1 MSRARLAGNL
11 VFKTGKNQYQKLQ
24 AKIPVM

>member
-1 MSRARLAGNL
+1 MSRARLAGSL
-11 VFKTGKNQYQKLQ
+11 VFETGENQYQKLQ